1 MDIDAAGLP
10 FLKGLTPPAGSKT
23 VSELREIAAMAGVPL
38 ILKGI
43 MTVRGAEKAVEAGAA
58 GIVVSNHGG
67 RVLAGCPGTA
77 EVLPEI
83 VEALRGSSITVLVDG
98 GIRSGA
104 DIFRALALGADGVLL
119 ARPYVTAVY
128 GGGREGVAAL
138 TTRLGAELEDVM
150 AMCGAHSLA
159 EIDAGMIRL
168 P

>member
-1 MDIDAAGLP
+1 M
-10 FLKGLTPPAGSKT
+10 
-23 VSELREIAAMAGVPL
+23 
-38 ILKGI
+38 
-43 MTVRGAEKAVEAGAA
+43 
-58 GIVVSNHGG
+58 
-67 RVLAGCPGTA
+67 
-77 EVLPEI
+77 LPEI